1 MNKIA
6 IALSAALSLGAIA
19 SANAADATINF
30 TGEIKA
36 LTCTITVGAGG
47 SSGTSVTMPT
57 VSPNVINGGVG
68 AREQAFTLNVGTA
81 GSTECGAGDYIF
93 SFQGRNVEDGRLKN
107 TAASGADN
115 VQLAIL
121 NGSTVMDLQTET
133 ISKTIPA
140 GGGSTTIPLVARYE
154 KSAAGNA
161 GEGDFATALEISV
174 NY

>member
-30 TGEIKA
+30 TGEIKD

-47 SSGTSVTMPT
+47 TGTTVTMPT
-57 VSPNVINGGVG
+57 VSSNVINGGVG
-68 AREQAFTLNVGTA
+68 AREQAFTLNVGAA

-93 SFQGRNVEDGRLKN
+93 SFQGKNVEDGRLKN
-107 TAASGADN
+107 TETGGAAN

-121 NGSTVMDLQTET
+121 DGGAEADLMTHT
-133 ISKTIPA
+133 ITKTIPA
-140 GGGSTTIPLVARYE
+140 GGGSTTIPLTARYE
-154 KSAAGNA
+154 KSSAGSA